1 MKEKRR
7 MRDSSLL
14 SSAMILGRSVVRCS
28 IGRPSPT
35 MLILEPTLRC
45 NSRCITCYNR
55 KNLNQP
61 GADLD
66 VATCRRIAADLPD
79 LLLLEISGGEPSLH
93 KELPDLIAEFVKAT
107 PVKYISIPTNAIMP
121 DAVEKMAREVCN
133 VFKGFVS
140 IGLSMDGIGETH
152 DAIRG
157 VKGNFDSLQ
166 ETYRRLVVLKK
177 IQPNLHISV
186 NTCICSQNE
195 SSYRDILGWVADNWP
210 EAEGHSISLVRAPGT
225 DLAKMDCAGFLQTES
240 KGLTGQARLRKGYR
254 LGLTG
259 QLNRLFWGAYYSEAL
274 KYHRGQPRHWRCSAG
289 SGSIYIDAFG
299 SVHTCELREPIGSL
313 RYPGTSLSSI
323 LNSAGANRERLEI
336 DAEKCSCDHSCF
348 LQHSAFTRPGNI
360 GFWWRG
366 LMNSND
372 EGFQHD

>member
-1 MKEKRR
+1 
-7 MRDSSLL
+7 
-14 SSAMILGRSVVRCS
+14 MILGRSMVRCV

-55 KNLNQP
+55 KNLNQS

-133 VFKGFVS
+133 VFKGFVG

-157 VKGNFDSLQ
+157 VNGNFDSLQ

-177 IQPNLHISV
+177 TLPNLHISV

-195 SSYRDILGWVADNWP
+195 SSYRDILSWVADNWP
-210 EAEGHSISLVRAPGT
+210 EIEGHSISLVRAPGT
-225 DLAKMDCAGFLQTES
+225 DQARMDCAGFLKREG
-240 KGLTGQARLRKGYR
+240 KYLKGQARLRDGYR
-254 LGLTG
+254 LGLAG
-259 QLNRLFWGAYYSEAL
+259 QLNKLFWGTYYSEAL

-299 SVHTCELREPIGSL
+299 SVHTCELRDPIGSL
-313 RYPGTSLSSI
+313 RNPGTSLSSI
-323 LNSAGANRERLEI
+323 LNSAAANRERLEI
-336 DAEKCSCDHSCF
+336 DTGKCSCDHSCF

-366 LMNSND
+366 LMNSHD
-372 EGFQHD
+372 EGIQYD